1 MRKIFIL
8 FFMLF
13 LFSCQKYKETNPLA
27 IPPIANDELKITIKA
42 K

>member
-1 MRKIFIL
+1 MKKISILLFI
-8 FFMLF
+8 FF

-27 IPPIANDELKITIKA
+27 IPPIATDELKITNKT